1 MDRRRLLREP
11 LVHFLAAGLVLF
23 GLSALLGESFGAGD
37 DRRRIEVS
45 AGRIRQ
51 LRDTWTRQRGVPP
64 TRAQLD
70 GLIEDFIREEVLYR
84 EAIASGLDQGDAI
97 VRRRLAQKVEFLAQS
112 VASTVEPTDAELQA
126 FFEANSERYVV
137 PEQVGF
143 EHVYFSRE
151 RRGPGAEEA
160 ARGALA
166 LLTAGGPAAAE
177 AAALGDRFMLQRAYP
192 PQTRDQIRDL
202 FGPRFAA
209 RVFELPP
216 DVWTGPVE
224 SSYGAHLVRVRR
236 RVPSRLPALAEV
248 RGAVTRD
255 LDEQRLRSAADEYY
269 ARLRARFEIEI
280 ALDTD
285 AGGDAEAGGGREAAG
300 QR

>member
-45 AGRIRQ
+45 AGRVRQ
-51 LRDTWTRQRGVPP
+51 LRDTWTRQRGAPP

-126 FFEANSERYVV
+126 FFEANSERYVA

-166 LLTAGGPAAAE
+166 LLTGGGPAAAE

-280 ALDTD
+280 ALDPA

-300 QR
+300 KR

>member
-1 MDRRRLLREP
+1 MDRVRRLLHEP
-11 LVHFLAAGLVLF
+11 IVHFLAAGFVLF
-23 GLSALLGESFGAGD
+23 GLSALLGESFGVGD

-51 LRDTWTRQRGVPP
+51 LRDTWTRQRGAPP

-70 GLIEDFIREEVLYR
+70 RLIEDFIREEVLYR
-84 EAIASGLDQGDAI
+84 EAIASGLDQGDTI

-112 VASTVEPTDAELQA
+112 VASTVEPSDGELQA
-126 FFEANSERYVV
+126 FFEAHSERYVV
-137 PEQVGF
+137 PEQAGF
-143 EHVYFSRE
+143 EHVYFSRD
-151 RRGPGAEEA
+151 RRGGGAEEA

-166 LLTAGGPAAAE
+166 LLAAGPAAAD

-216 DVWTGPVE
+216 DAWTGPVE
-224 SSYGAHLVRVRR
+224 SSYGMHLVRVRR
-236 RVPSRLPALAEV
+236 RVPARLPALAEV
-248 RGAVTRD
+248 RGAVARD
-255 LDEQRLRSAADEYY
+255 LGEQRLRSAADEYY
-269 ARLRARFEIEI
+269 ARLRARFEITI
-280 ALDTD
+280 DRDADLAGGPD
-285 AGGDAEAGGGREAAG
+285 AGGGQEAAG
-300 QR
+300 RP

>member
-51 LRDTWTRQRGVPP
+51 LRDTWTRQRGAPP

-112 VASTVEPTDAELQA
+112 VASTVEPTDAELRA

-160 ARGALA
+160 ARSALA

-177 AAALGDRFMLQRAYP
+177 TAVLGDRFMLQRAYP
-192 PQTRDQIRDL
+192 LQTRDQIRDL

-209 RVFELPP
+209 RTFELPP

-224 SSYGAHLVRVRR
+224 SSYGEHLVRVRR

-280 ALDTD
+280 ALD
-285 AGGDAEAGGGREAAG
+285 AEAGGGADAGAAG
-300 QR
+300 PR

>member
-51 LRDTWTRQRGVPP
+51 LRDTWTRQRGTPP

-112 VASTVEPTDAELQA
+112 VASTVEPTAAELRA
-126 FFEANSERYVV
+126 FFEANSDRYVV

-160 ARGALA
+160 ARSALA

-177 AAALGDRFMLQRAYP
+177 TAALGDRFMLQRAYP

-209 RVFELPP
+209 RAFELPP
-216 DVWTGPVE
+216 DVWTGPIE
-224 SSYGAHLVRVRR
+224 SSYGAHLVRIRR

-280 ALDTD
+280 DLD
-285 AGGDAEAGGGREAAG
+285 AGAGGGQEAAG
-300 QR
+300 RR

>member
-51 LRDTWTRQRGVPP
+51 LSDTWTRQRGAPP

-166 LLTAGGPAAAE
+166 LLTGGGPAAAE

-269 ARLRARFEIEI
+269 ARLRARFEIEVD
-280 ALDTD
+280 LDPA

-300 QR
+300 KR

>member
-51 LRDTWTRQRGVPP
+51 LSDTWTRQRGAPP

-166 LLTAGGPAAAE
+166 LLTGVGPAAAD

-280 ALDTD
+280 ALDPA

-300 QR
+300 KR

>member
-51 LRDTWTRQRGVPP
+51 LSDTWTRQRGAPP

-112 VASTVEPTDAELQA
+112 VASTIEPTDAELRV

-151 RRGPGAEEA
+151 RRGAGAEEA

-166 LLTAGGPAAAE
+166 LLTGGGPAAAE

>member
-45 AGRIRQ
+45 AGRVRQ
-51 LRDTWTRQRGVPP
+51 LRDTWTRQRGAPP

-126 FFEANSERYVV
+126 FFEANSERYVA

-166 LLTAGGPAAAE
+166 LLTGGGPAAAE

-269 ARLRARFEIEI
+269 ARLRARFEIEVD
-280 ALDTD
+280 LDPD
-285 AGGDAEAGGGREAAG
+285 SGGGREAAG

>member
-51 LRDTWTRQRGVPP
+51 LSDTWTRQRGAPP
-64 TRAQLD
+64 TREQLD

-126 FFEANSERYVV
+126 FFEANSERYVA

-166 LLTAGGPAAAE
+166 LLTGGGPAAAE

-269 ARLRARFEIEI
+269 ARLRARFEIEVD
-280 ALDTD
+280 LDPA